1 MLRRHSTPSPI
12 VLSRNVEKR
21 VAWRHWRRRR
31 LHQLH
36 RGDFEVEIKWTY
48 AAFISKSGI
57 KRIFICRKQSLNI
70 SQTRNLE
77 FLWLLFNHLSRKQKG
92 KGEFSMYW
100 ETTATTTT
108 TNDVRLQF
116 KSVYCVKTIAEMGI
130 MRWFLVTRH
139 LKRKWATFSHVSIL
153 SLTISSGLIK
163 SWGNNLR
170 ANPPIME
177 SEASWEGTRKWA
189 AKPLALEWILMTLPN
204 GELSRRLLRKRTT
217 DHSTVYV
224 HTYLPVKSFNKWFRI
239 E

>member
-1 MLRRHSTPSPI
+1 MLRRHSSPSPI

-21 VAWRHWRRRR
+21 VAWRHWRRRG

-130 MRWFLVTRH
+130 MRWFLVKRH
-139 LKRKWATFSHVSIL
+139 LKRKWGHIL
-153 SLTISSGLIK
+153 SRFHFICK
-163 SWGNNLR
+163 YFLR
-170 ANPPIME
+170 I
-177 SEASWEGTRKWA
+177 
-189 AKPLALEWILMTLPN
+189 
-204 GELSRRLLRKRTT
+204 
-217 DHSTVYV
+217 Y
-224 HTYLPVKSFNKWFRI
+224 
-239 E
+239 

>member
-1 MLRRHSTPSPI
+1 MLK
-12 VLSRNVEKR
+12 RNSSLWYR
-21 VAWRHWRRRR
+21 FVAPRWEESWG

-48 AAFISKSGI
+48 AAFIAKSGI

-92 KGEFSMYW
+92 KGEFSMYC
-100 ETTATTTT
+100 ETKATTT

-153 SLTISSGLIK
+153 SLTRRRPK
-163 SWGNNLR
+163 
-170 ANPPIME
+170 AF
-177 SEASWEGTRKWA
+177 TRDVW
-189 AKPLALEWILMTLPN
+189 
-204 GELSRRLLRKRTT
+204 
-217 DHSTVYV
+217 V
-224 HTYLPVKSFNKWFRI
+224 
-239 E
+239 